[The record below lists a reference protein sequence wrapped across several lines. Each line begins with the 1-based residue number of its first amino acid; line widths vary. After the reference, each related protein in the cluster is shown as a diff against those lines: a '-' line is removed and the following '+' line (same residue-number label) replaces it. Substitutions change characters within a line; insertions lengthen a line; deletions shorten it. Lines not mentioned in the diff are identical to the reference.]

1 MSSVDLYKSLTT
13 ITQSILEQRGLD
25 SVFDAITKQACS
37 FFNASASSIMLFDE
51 KKEYLTITRSYNLSS
66 EYLKVVKVRKDQEVA
81 GKVCQARKPR
91 FIKDIIGLF
100 KDISDDFTVRWAM
113 REGLISLVCAPLLLK
128 DEPIGCLNIYYR
140 SMHEAFDNESALD
153 FFTRMAALAIEYSK
167 TIDQSEEKTK
177 ILTVLEEVGLV
188 LTSSFDINEIM
199 TVFLPTAVLVTKA
212 DGGGI
217 VLFDE
222 KEERVVDAFEY
233 KKGSDIPRR
242 YKTTI
247 RLGLDISA
255 QVFKTRKP
263 AIAPDSASDNTT
275 HNAQPSVLAAMPLVA
290 REKMVGIL
298 YIDTLPKK
306 RISKSEIDYLQIL
319 CSQAAIALDNT
330 RLYRRV
336 SHEAKEMALLYEVS
350 RSFIST
356 LDFDQLLK
364 NILER
369 LKETFGY
376 LNLAIMLVDE
386 EKQELYPRSY
396 INYPDRIKTL
406 RFKIGVDGITGH
418 VAATRKMYYSP
429 DVAKDPHYK
438 IGVDD
443 ARSEVCYPLMIGDRL
458 IGVLDVE
465 SYEING
471 FTQDDIDMLS
481 GLSAQIAMAL
491 ENSRLYEEAKRLS
504 LTDPLT
510 ILPNRRN
517 LDIFL
522 DAEIR
527 RSVRY
532 RRKFSILMIDFD
544 NFKNYNDTF
553 GHIAGD
559 KILRKF
565 GLLMK
570 EAIRDVDF
578 LGRYGGDEFIAVL
591 PETDRTFAL
600 EVAER
605 MRKKIH
611 AEETTPRITLSIG
624 IASYPTDSKDKIQL
638 LDIADQ
644 ACYEAKQLGGNCVN
658 FASSENEHS
667 TS

>member
-1 MSSVDLYKSLTT
+1 MPSHDLYKSLTA

-25 SVFDAITKQACS
+25 SVFDAITKNACS

-51 KKEYLTITRSYNLSS
+51 EKEYLTIAQSYNLSS
-66 EYLKVVKVRKDQEVA
+66 EYLKVVRVHKDQEIA
-81 GKVCQARKPR
+81 GKVCQAKKPR

-100 KDISDDFTVRWAM
+100 TDISDEFTVRWAT

-140 SMHEAFDNESALD
+140 SMHEAFDNETALD
-153 FFTRMAALAIEYSK
+153 FFTRMAALAIEHSK
-167 TIDQSEEKTK
+167 IINQSEEKTK
-177 ILTVLEEVGLV
+177 ILTVIEEVGLV
-188 LTSSFDINEIM
+188 LTSSFDVDEIM
-199 TVFLPTAVLVTKA
+199 TVFLPTAVLVTKV

-217 VLFDE
+217 VLFDA
-222 KEERVVDAFEY
+222 KEESVTAAFEY
-233 KKGSDIPRR
+233 TKGMDIPRR
-242 YKTTI
+242 FRTTS
-247 RLGLDISA
+247 RLGLSISG
-255 QVFKTRKP
+255 QVFQNRKP
-263 AIAPDSASDNTT
+263 AIADALGSEKRTNLNT
-275 HNAQPSVLAAMPLVA
+275 QPRALAAMPLVA

-298 YIDTLPKK
+298 YVDA
-306 RISKSEIDYLQIL
+306 ISKTNLSRSELDYLQIL

-330 RLYRRV
+330 RLYQRI

-356 LDFDQLLK
+356 LDFDRLLK

-386 EKQELYPRSY
+386 EKHELYPRSY
-396 INYPDRIKTL
+396 INYPDNIKTL
-406 RFKIGVDGITGH
+406 RFRIGIDGITGH

-429 DVAKDPHYK
+429 DVSIDQYYRT
-438 IGVDD
+438 GVDD
-443 ARSEVCYPLMIGDRL
+443 ARSEVCFPLMIGERL
-458 IGVLDVE
+458 VGVLDVE
-465 SYEING
+465 SYEVNG
-471 FTQDDIDMLS
+471 FTQDDIHMLS
-481 GLSAQIAMAL
+481 GLSAQIAIAL

-510 ILPNRRN
+510 FLPNRRN

-527 RSVRY
+527 RALRY
-532 RRKFSILMIDFD
+532 RRKFSVLMIDFD
-544 NFKNYNDTF
+544 NFKNYNDSF
-553 GHIAGD
+553 GHLAGD
-559 KILRKF
+559 KILKKF
-565 GLLMK
+565 GQIMK
-570 EAIRDVDF
+570 ETIRDVDF

-611 AEETTPRITLSIG
+611 AEETEPKITLSIG
-624 IASYPTDSKDKIQL
+624 IASFPTDSKDKVQL
-638 LDIADQ
+638 LHIADQ

-658 FASSENEHS
+658 FASSEN
-667 TS
+667 